1 MKTFDLF
8 GDFVDAFLFRNVYAS
23 SKKADDVDGTNK
35 KSAVEE
41 KSSTEEKEP
50 VNRNLFMTFSDFFDL
65 FPSFGNVVAAES
77 VKQKEYPVEEK
88 ETKEYAHEEDLPEEN
103 EVKENEQEKVQEAS
117 DSAGGI
123 LNESEESDFVV
134 LDENG
139 MRFNFKIPEEFDNT
153 AMFNMQFDMTDFSLV
168 IRIKKF
174 SENKEINY
182 EIRKKLDA
190 DENPYHS
197 LYGSSSVNLQPCI
210 TIPRH
215 KLDASFFMG
224 NFDMTH
230 IHYSFS
236 PETHILSVVF
246 PHNKDRELFGY

>member
-41 KSSTEEKEP
+41 NSSTEQREP
-50 VNRNLFMTFSDFFDL
+50 VNRDLFMRFSDFFDL
-65 FPSFGNVVAAES
+65 FPSLGNVVAAES
-77 VKQKEYPVEEK
+77 VRPKDCPVEEK
-88 ETKEYAHEEDLPEEN
+88 ETKDYAHEEDLPDEN

-123 LNESEESDFVV
+123 LKESEEYHFVV

-153 AMFNMQFDMTDFSLV
+153 AMFNMQFDMTDLSLV
-168 IRIKKF
+168 IKIKKF

-182 EIRKKLDA
+182 EIRQKLDT

-197 LYGSSSVNLQPCI
+197 LHGSSSVNLQPCI
-210 TIPRH
+210 GISRD
-215 KLDASFFMG
+215 KLDASFFIG
-224 NFDMTH
+224 NFDLTH

-236 PETHILSVVF
+236 PETHILSVLF
-246 PHNKDRELFGY
+246 PQNKNRELFGC

>member
-23 SKKADDVDGTNK
+23 SKKAHDVDGTNK

-41 KSSTEEKEP
+41 NSSTEERKP
-50 VNRNLFMTFSDFFDL
+50 VDRNLFIPFSDFFDL

-77 VKQKEYPVEEK
+77 VKPKEYPVEEK
-88 ETKEYAHEEDLPEEN
+88 ETKEHAHEEDLPEEN
-103 EVKENEQEKVQEAS
+103 EMKENEQEKVQEAS

-123 LNESEESDFVV
+123 LNESEEYHFVV

-153 AMFNMQFDMTDFSLV
+153 AMFNIHFDMTDFSLV
-168 IRIKKF
+168 IKIKKF
-174 SENKEINY
+174 SENKEVNY
-182 EIRKKLDA
+182 EIRQKLNG
-190 DENPYHS
+190 DENPYHA
-197 LYGSSSVNLQPCI
+197 LHGSSSFNLQPCI
-210 TIPRH
+210 TILRD
-215 KLDASFFMG
+215 KLDASFFIV

-236 PETHILSVVF
+236 PETHILSVFF
-246 PHNKDRELFGY
+246 PQNKNRELFRY